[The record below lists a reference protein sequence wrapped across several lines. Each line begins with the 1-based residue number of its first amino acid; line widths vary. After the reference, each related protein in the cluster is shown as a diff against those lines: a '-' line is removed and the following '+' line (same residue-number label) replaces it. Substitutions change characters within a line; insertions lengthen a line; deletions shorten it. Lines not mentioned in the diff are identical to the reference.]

1 MTQPL
6 WINLKNKYIREP
18 HHITGLWGN
27 ASLNYA
33 KVLLLLLSRVSRV

>member
-6 WINLKNKYIREP
+6 WKSLANKYIREP
-18 HHITGLWGN
+18 QDITGLWGN

-33 KVLLLLLSRVSRV
+33 KNLLLLLGHDSYV